1 MRLSYLSKDRIG
13 KGGYGKVFAAKI
25 TSVGDNGVGET
36 VETDVAL
43 KKARVTNHIR
53 HPLLLHEAWALIVV
67 RGHPNI
73 PRVLGWGRSQYF
85 EYLIMERHGPDLEHT
100 VKEIGLTERNAVALI
115 CQMLDAIEYIHGKGI
130 VHCDIKPSNFVLGR
144 GDNAGRLYL
153 IDFGLA
159 WQWTPDFKRGG
170 RRGTVPYSSLRVLG
184 GEAPLPRDDLESL
197 AYTIVRLVTGTLPWA
212 YWSSRQ
218 RLDGSAVSGRDL
230 VQGYPDVF
238 AQFVDFA
245 RGLTPT
251 DDLQYRRW
259 REAFRG
265 LKPSLPDPEHPMFNH
280 KDRGSRRLWVRWV
293 APTLGDGHLHNDGKD
308 EYMLE
313 DEKHVFGGSESR
325 SEMGG
330 DHGFDGLEPSEWYFP
345 VGLSPRYVISNEFDV
360 VSRHLDFIDEPPLYD
375 GGRSVEDRSPPE
387 VMNNTQSNSHCIRL

>member
-1 MRLSYLSKDRIG
+1 MRLSYFSKDHIG
-13 KGGYGKVFAAKI
+13 KGAYGKVFAAKI
-25 TSVGDNGVGET
+25 TSAGDNGVRET
-36 VETDVAL
+36 GETDVAL

-53 HPLLLHEAWALIVV
+53 HPLLLHEAWALILV

-73 PRVLGWGRSQYF
+73 PRVVGWGRSQYF
-85 EYLIMERHGPDLEHT
+85 EYLVMERLRPDLKHT
-100 VKEIGLTERNAVALI
+100 VKEIGLTERNTVALV
-115 CQMLDAIEYIHGKGI
+115 CQMLDAIEHIHGKGI
-130 VHCDIKPSNFVLGR
+130 VHCDIKPSNFVFGR

-159 WQWTPDFKRGG
+159 WQWTPDVKRGG

-184 GEAPLPRDDLESL
+184 GEAPLPRDDIESL

-212 YWSSRQ
+212 YC
-218 RLDGSAVSGRDL
+218 GRDL
-230 VQGYPDVF
+230 IQGYPVVF

-245 RGLTPT
+245 RGLSPT

-265 LKPSLPDPEHPMFNH
+265 LKPSLPEHSMFNH
-280 KDRGSRRLWVRWV
+280 KDGGGRRLWVRWV
-293 APTLGDGHLHNDGKD
+293 APTPGDDHLHDHGGKD

-313 DEKHVFGGSESR
+313 DAKHIFSGSESR

-345 VGLSPRYVISNEFDV
+345 VGISPRYVISNKFDV
-360 VSRHLDFIDEPPLYD
+360 VSRHLDFVDEPPLYD

-387 VMNNTQSNSHCIRL
+387 VMNNSQSNSHCIRL